1 MLNGVCQAS
10 HSHNLPPIS
19 DVKVTKLLTSFNT
32 IKCTLQVMLTMFEE
46 ITEPTLCQ
54 LCTVERLPFAGH
66 MIAIALTYAHKC
78 ASKDV
83 KLTALQ
89 FLQVRVPVF

>member
-1 MLNGVCQAS
+1 
-10 HSHNLPPIS
+10 
-19 DVKVTKLLTSFNT
+19 
-32 IKCTLQVMLTMFEE
+32 MFEE

-89 FLQVRVPVF
+89 FLQVCVPVF

>member
-1 MLNGVCQAS
+1 MCI
-10 HSHNLPPIS
+10 PPAV
-19 DVKVTKLLTSFNT
+19 DFTLEFNPSSSSL
-32 IKCTLQVMLTMFEE
+32 KVMLTMFEE

-89 FLQVRVPVF
+89 FLQVKNSILKPNFYSFTSF